1 MVSMQDTPGLAS
13 GSLPFAKRE
22 VDMLNDLCPQLQL
35 TPVRPLQ
42 QKEHVLAHLPMCK
55 LFHFAGHGSANLK
68 DPSRSCLLLEDWE
81 TNPLTMADVR
91 DSRLHE
97 DPPFLAYLSAC
108 STGAN
113 KAIPLADEGIHL
125 VSAFQLAG
133 FRHVIGTLW
142 EVSDRHCVDI
152 ARILYKTLQEEGMT
166 DIAVS
171 RGLHRAIRMLRDG
184 RNKDDSK
191 EERDAKLLSSRPLAP
206 TMDYLWVPYVHFGV

>member
-35 TPVRPLQ
+35 TPVRPLR
-42 QKEHVLAHLPMCK
+42 QKEHVLARLPMCK

-108 STGAN
+108 STGVN
-113 KAIPLADEGIHL
+113 KVIPLADEGVHL
-125 VSAFQLAG
+125 G
-133 FRHVIGTLW
+133 
-142 EVSDRHCVDI
+142 
-152 ARILYKTLQEEGMT
+152 EGMT
-166 DIAVS
+166 DVAVS
-171 RGLHRAIRMLRDG
+171 RGLHRAIRTLRDG
-184 RNKDDSK
+184 RGKDDA
-191 EERDAKLLSSRPLAP
+191 EERDAKLLGFKPLAP
-206 TMDYLWVPYVHFGV
+206 AMDYLWVPYVHFGV

>member
-1 MVSMQDTPGLAS
+1 
-13 GSLPFAKRE
+13 
-22 VDMLNDLCPQLQL
+22 
-35 TPVRPLQ
+35 
-42 QKEHVLAHLPMCK
+42 
-55 LFHFAGHGSANLK
+55 
-68 DPSRSCLLLEDWE
+68 
-81 TNPLTMADVR
+81 MADVR

-108 STGAN
+108 STGANKN

-152 ARILYKTLQEEGMT
+152 ARILYKTLHKEGMT

-184 RNKDDSK
+184 GNKDDAE
-191 EERDAKLLSSRPLAP
+191 EERDAKLLDVRPLTP
-206 TMDYLWVPYVHFGV
+206 PMNYLWIPYIHFGV